1 MRRPDF
7 ISESR
12 QRLRRLA
19 QQVEARKMQEALSRR
34 REERLGRPGGAAPQ
48 LHPPGA
54 EFKFISE
61 IHNNPTFSPGFL
73 SPGNMRRAVPRKE
86 MIQRS
91 KQ

>member
-34 REERLGRPGGAAPQ
+34 REERLGRPAGAAPQ
-48 LHPPGA
+48 LRPPGA
-54 EFKFISE
+54 EFTAGGEFKLISE
-61 IHNNPTFSPGFL
+61 ILTWISVA
-73 SPGNMRRAVPRKE
+73 R
-86 MIQRS
+86 QREES
-91 KQ
+91 CSQEGDDPEI

>member
-19 QQVEARKMQEALSRR
+19 QQVEARKLQEVLGRR
-34 REERLGRPGGAAPQ
+34 REERFGRPGGAAQQ

-54 EFKFISE
+54 EFIKFISE
-61 IHNNPTFSPGFL
+61 IHNNPPSHLDFCCQAT
-73 SPGNMRRAVPRKE
+73 
-86 MIQRS
+86 
-91 KQ
+91 